1 MKGKENHALIF
12 SSFSLLLAFVN
23 NIPIES
29 SITRY
34 QDLCC
39 VMLPSAGVSS
49 LSRLLF
55 S

>member
-1 MKGKENHALIF
+1 MLTF
-12 SSFSLLLAFVN
+12 PPLLLAAFTN
-23 NIPIES
+23 RISIES

-39 VMLPSAGVSS
+39 VMSPSVGVSYP
-49 LSRLLF
+49 SRLLF

>member
-1 MKGKENHALIF
+1 MKGKENHPLIF
-12 SSFSLLLAFVN
+12 FPSLLLAFIN